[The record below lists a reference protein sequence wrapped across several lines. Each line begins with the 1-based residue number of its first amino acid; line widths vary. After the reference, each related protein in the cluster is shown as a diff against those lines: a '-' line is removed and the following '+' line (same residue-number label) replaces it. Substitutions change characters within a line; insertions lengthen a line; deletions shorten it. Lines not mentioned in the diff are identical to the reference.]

1 MPDTIIFSDLDG
13 TLLDAK
19 DYSFAAAA
27 PALRLIRARGIPL
40 VLCSSKT
47 RAEIEALRRRLDNAH
62 PFIAENGGGIFV
74 PRGYFAEEFEADAFG
89 DYRLI
94 RLGMSYGEIRKRFVR
109 LRERLGARMRGF
121 ADMTDDEVAAL
132 TGLSRDEAR
141 LARQRDFDEA
151 FVFDGAPD
159 ESFLKAIEADGLH
172 WTQGQFFHIMGDHDK
187 GRAVKMLASLYRQQY
202 GALTSI
208 GLGDSLNDLPLLQ
221 AVDRAVLAFLARYL
235 EPQTSRAQAEERT
248 GSRL

>member
-13 TLLDAK
+13 TLLDAA
-19 DYSFAAAA
+19 DYSFAPAA
-27 PALRLIRARGIPL
+27 PALDLIRARGIPL

-132 TGLSRDEAR
+132 TGLPRGEAR
-141 LARQRDFDEA
+141 LAKQRDFDEA
-151 FVFDGAPD
+151 FVFDGTAG
-159 ESFLKAIEADGLH
+159 ETFLRAIGDAGLH
-172 WTQGQFFHIMGDHDK
+172 WTQGRFFHIMGDHDK
-187 GRAVKMLASLYRQQY
+187 GRAVHLLQSLYRREF
-202 GALTSI
+202 GAVTSI
-208 GLGDSLNDLPLLQ
+208 GLGDSLNDLPMLA
-221 AVDRAVLAFLARYL
+221 AVDRPVLVRRPEVAAR
-235 EPQTSRAQAEERT
+235 RT
-248 GSRL
+248 GAGKRP